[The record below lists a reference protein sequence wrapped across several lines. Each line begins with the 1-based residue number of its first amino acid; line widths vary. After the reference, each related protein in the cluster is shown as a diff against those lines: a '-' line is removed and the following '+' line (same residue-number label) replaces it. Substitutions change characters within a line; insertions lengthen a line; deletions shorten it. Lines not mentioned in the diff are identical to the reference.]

1 MAVRDTT
8 KSRECEL
15 QGIAMG
21 TDPESVAVA
30 EDVDLVVELVG
41 GASMLQPVTAALRRG
56 VPVVTANKTLLAM
69 HGAEL
74 ARAAAEAKTT
84 IRGEASAG
92 GGIPVLQAL
101 DHGLRTENFQLL
113 VAILNG
119 TTNFIL
125 STMER
130 DGRDFAEALTAA
142 RPGFRRGRPHA
153 GPLRP
158 GHRAE
163 ARHPGSARLPHGRA
177 AGIHSHR
184 GDHRME
190 LEDLRQADRFGY
202 TVKLLGIALRHPEA
216 STSAFTRRSSPS
228 ATFSPPCG
236 TSSTGSTSA
245 GGHRLDALLWKRSG
259 RVSHRAGVLGR
270 AGHGA
275 ELTSGAKLLG
285 SPLPGDP
292 ERRLSLDRVRTKYYV
307 RLTVEDRP
315 GVLAQVTAALGS
327 SNVSVAQIFQAEGV
341 RGKPRSRSSP
351 SDARPGRAPG
361 GEGDRRAAVHA
372 TDAPRREDLRRMSA
386 TAWRGVVREFR
397 DILPEIPEEAIVT
410 LLEGGTPLVP
420 TPGLARRLGPDVE
433 LFVKIEGQNPTG
445 SFKDRGMTVAVSRA
459 KARGAKISCA
469 RRREH
474 VGVRRRT
481 RRARG

>member
-1 MAVRDTT
+1 MPPSAVRIGLLGCGVVGQGFLRLLHQRERLIRDSVGAPIRVTRMAVRDT
-8 KSRECEL
+8 KKPRECEL
-15 QGIAMG
+15 QGIAME
-21 TDPESVAVA
+21 TNPESVAAA
-30 EDVDLVVELVG
+30 EDVDLLVELVG
-41 GASMLQPVTAALRRG
+41 GASMLEPVTAALRRG

-142 RPGFRRGRPHA
+142 QSLGF
-153 GPLRP
+153 
-158 GHRAE
+158 AE
-163 ARHPGSARLPHGRA
+163 ADPTLDLSGADTAQKLAILVRRA
-177 AGIHSHR
+177 FRMDVPLESIPTEGII
-184 GDHRME
+184 GME

-202 TVKLLGIALRHPEA
+202 TVKLLGIALRHPEGLDVRVHP
-216 STSAFTRRSSPS
+216 AFIPKRYLLAAVRDEFNGIYLRGE
-228 ATFSPPCG
+228 A
-236 TSSTGSTSA
+236 TGSMLFYGKGA
-245 GGHRLDALLWKRSG
+245 GANPT
-259 RVSHRAGVLGR
+259 AQAVLGDVLVTAR
-270 AGHGA
+270 

-292 ERRLSLDRVRTKYYV
+292 ERRLSLDLVRTKYYV

-327 SNVSVAQIFQAEGV
+327 SSVSVAQIFQAEGV
-341 RGKPRSRSSP
+341 RGEASITILTHHTLDR
-351 SDARPGRAPG
+351 DARQAVKAI
-361 GEGDRRAAVHA
+361 AA
-372 TDAPRREDLRRMSA
+372 
-386 TAWRGVVREFR
+386 
-397 DILPEIPEEAIVT
+397 LP
-410 LLEGGTPLVP
+410 
-420 TPGLARRLGPDVE
+420 
-433 LFVKIEGQNPTG
+433 
-445 SFKDRGMTVAVSRA
+445 SM
-459 KARGAKISCA
+459 
-469 RRREH
+469 
-474 VGVRRRT
+474 RRT
-481 RRARG
+481 PRAVRIFDV